1 MNKNQTK
8 TDESIEKLAIKC
20 DERAARAEVR
30 RLRALERGVQR
41 EADGAVRTIEE
52 ARSEAAQLRVQI
64 GK

>member
-1 MNKNQTK
+1 MKTK
-8 TDESIEKLAIKC
+8 HADTDELIEKRATKC

-30 RLRALERGVQR
+30 RLRALDNGIQR

-52 ARSEAAQLRVQI
+52 ARNEAAQLRAQI